1 MVSIR
6 AKAEKA
12 FRLTDEAWLRHANPW
27 SVYTRI
33 PIPPAFALAVWSRK
47 WIGRWSLAPTGAV
60 CLWTWLNPRAFPPP
74 RSLDNWASKAVLG
87 ERLWSEP
94 EAAALATRHRPAA
107 NLLTGV
113 NSLGLPLIIWGMW
126 ALRGWVLTTG
136 LVVQSFGKLWTL
148 DRMVWFF
155 EDVARERPDL
165 AVRAKQGSA

>member
-1 MVSIR
+1 M
-6 AKAEKA
+6 
-12 FRLTDEAWLRHANPW
+12 N
-27 SVYTRI
+27 
-33 PIPPAFALAVWSRK
+33 
-47 WIGRWSLAPTGAV
+47 GA
-60 CLWTWLNPRAFPPP
+60 
-74 RSLDNWASKAVLG
+74 
-87 ERLWSEP
+87 LWSEP